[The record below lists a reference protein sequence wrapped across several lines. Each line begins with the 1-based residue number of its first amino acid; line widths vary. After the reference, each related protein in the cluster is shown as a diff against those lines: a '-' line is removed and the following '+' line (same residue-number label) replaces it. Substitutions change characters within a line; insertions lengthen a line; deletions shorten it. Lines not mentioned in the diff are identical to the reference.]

1 MKNPE
6 ELYTI
11 VFNARELARYLFVI
25 GRTNG
30 DCSGGKYYNEARQIL
45 ANTTDN
51 FNDKSDE
58 LGAIINVDYV
68 DYYKVQSKWEEFLGI
83 GVIDE
88 RRRAVQERIANAERE
103 LELLRSLLD

>member
-11 VFNARELARYLFVI
+11 VFNERELARFLFVI

-30 DCSGGKYYNEARQIL
+30 NCGSGSSYAEARRIL
-45 ANTTDN
+45 GDTTDN
-51 FNDKSDE
+51 FNDKVSE
-58 LGAIINVDYV
+58 LGAIIDFGYV
-68 DYYKVQSKWEEFLGI
+68 DYYKIQSKWEEFLGMS
-83 GVIDE
+83 VIDE
-88 RRRAVQERIANAERE
+88 QRRDVQERIANAERE

>member
-11 VFNARELARYLFVI
+11 VFNERELARFLFVI

-30 DCSGGKYYNEARQIL
+30 DCSGNSYSEARHIL
-45 ANTTDN
+45 GNATGNLSEKVAELSASIN
-51 FNDKSDE
+51 FDF
-58 LGAIINVDYV
+58 VDYH
-68 DYYKVQSKWEEFLGI
+68 KIQSKWEEFLGI

-88 RRRAVQERIANAERE
+88 QRRDVQERIDNIERE